1 MVRRAKNIFPPQ
13 GRTDAKVYWRVLC
26 PTCLNQFEV
35 GVNSDST
42 HIPVSILSTD
52 TTALSELTWT
62 LKSYGYP
69 VVASSDWTAS
79 SAAQRTGSSSLVV
92 LDARDDKQIR
102 DALAAQRA
110 TPYVYR
116 IAIYDE
122 KSLAN
127 SDSLMDLGVD
137 DLVRYPINV
146 GELLTCIR
154 RGARRLE
161 FEQRF
166 RDSTTFDLQA
176 GILSRR
182 GLARQLQR
190 KIESDNTATLDTLIV
205 LGIDHLQTIRAQH
218 GFCALEYANSL
229 LVESFQNELAN
240 EDLRAV
246 LHEGVY
252 ALLLHGQGVDQAIQ
266 YTHDIIHQISDLSSV
281 RNAEYPR
288 LTASAVV
295 VDWSS
300 CDHAEQTISRAET
313 AFDFLSAFG
322 GNQIFSLNEVEK
334 KHATWKQKFSSNQGL
349 HAQHIMETF
358 PLVLPINAATPM
370 NRSSLGIFSL
380 TSSKSLPHCIP
391 IVDVGGSLLGVVESE
406 SFRQHGNEVFHSL
419 TEHLDPSPDT
429 VKATSGMDE
438 IAASLES
445 SDSDYLLVVENK
457 KPIGYI
463 TSQTYA
469 AIGSTVPGEPYNR
482 DLAKADCGLSSLV
495 VPLI

>member
-1 MVRRAKNIFPPQ
+1 MVGHAKNIFPPE
-13 GRTDAKVYWRVLC
+13 GRTNAKVHWRVLC
-26 PTCLNQFEV
+26 PTCLNQYEV
-35 GVNSDST
+35 DVNSDST
-42 HIPVSILSTD
+42 HIPISILSTD
-52 TTALSELTWT
+52 TIALSELSWT

-69 VVASSDWTAS
+69 VIASSDWTESCAV
-79 SAAQRTGSSSLVV
+79 QRIGSSSLVV

-102 DALAAQRA
+102 DALTAQRA

-122 KSLAN
+122 KSLAS

-137 DLVRYPINV
+137 DLVRYPINI
-146 GELLTCIR
+146 GELLTCLR

-166 RDSTTFDLQA
+166 HDSTTFDLQA

-182 GLARQLQR
+182 GLTRQLQR

-205 LGIDHLQTIRAQH
+205 LGIDHIETIRAQH
-218 GFCALEYANSL
+218 GFCAVEYANSL
-229 LVESFQNELAN
+229 LVEAFQNELAS

-246 LHEGVY
+246 LHEGLY

-266 YTHDIIHQISDLSSV
+266 YTHDIIHQISDLSSS
-281 RNAEYPR
+281 RNADYPR

-300 CDHAEQTISRAET
+300 CDNAEQTISRAET

-322 GNQIFSLNEVEK
+322 GNQILNLNEVEK
-334 KHATWKQKFSSNQGL
+334 KHASWKQQFSSNHNL

-380 TSSKSLPHCIP
+380 TSSKSFPHCIP
-391 IVDVGGSLLGVVESE
+391 IVDVGGNLLGVVESE

-445 SDSDYLLVVENK
+445 SDRDYLLVVENK

-463 TSQTYA
+463 TKQTYA
-469 AIGSTVPGEPYNR
+469 AIGSKVPNEPHPRN
-482 DLAKADCGLSSLV
+482 LAKADCGLRSLV
-495 VPLI
+495 VPMI